1 MTISTVDAQGMP
13 RARVLIL
20 KAVDDTGWHFAVSS
34 VSQKGRD
41 LAAHPVAACA
51 FYWPALVRQVRVVG
65 TVVSDGAAASADDF
79 RARPL
84 GSRAMA
90 LTLRQSQPM
99 HDAGELDT
107 EIAKAHHRLS
117 AEPDYVPDE
126 WTSYAVRPTRWS
138 SGKARRIAGTAAWS
152 IPGPAADGTAPS
164 SGPSFEGLSRLEVV
178 RSQAMLDKSEIRF
191 LPVGARRLAYEV
203 RGDGPPLVAPAWWV
217 SHLELD
223 WQSPDVRRFWA
234 GVAENYTLIR
244 YDRLGV
250 GMSDREVHDSDLTL
264 DGEVATLC
272 ALLDELGLDR
282 VSLIGGSSGSSTAVA
297 FAAAFPERVER
308 LVLYGSYSHGDVLTA
323 PGVGEAIVAAVRAHW
338 GLGARMLSDI
348 FLGSAEAAEHER
360 FTRLQRESAT
370 AETAAALLDMV
381 YRLDV
386 RAHLPLVRSAAT
398 VVHRRDDRAV
408 PYRLGR
414 EVAAAIPGATFIPL
428 HGHSH
433 FPWHGDVDS
442 VVRACRQGLAL
453 ASAARRR
460 RGPAGAAPAVASRA
474 RGSGLR
480 RTWSR

>member
-1 MTISTVDAQGMP
+1 
-13 RARVLIL
+13 
-20 KAVDDTGWHFAVSS
+20 
-34 VSQKGRD
+34 
-41 LAAHPVAACA
+41 
-51 FYWPALVRQVRVVG
+51 
-65 TVVSDGAAASADDF
+65 
-79 RARPL
+79 
-84 GSRAMA
+84 
-90 LTLRQSQPM
+90 
-99 HDAGELDT
+99 
-107 EIAKAHHRLS
+107 
-117 AEPDYVPDE
+117 
-126 WTSYAVRPTRWS
+126 
-138 SGKARRIAGTAAWS
+138 
-152 IPGPAADGTAPS
+152 
-164 SGPSFEGLSRLEVV
+164 
-178 RSQAMLDKSEIRF
+178 MLDKSEIRF

-223 WQSPDVRRFWA
+223 WQNPDVRRFWA
-234 GVAENYTLIR
+234 GVAQNYMLIR

-282 VSLIGGSSGSSTAVA
+282 VSLIGGSSGSCTAVA
-297 FAAAFPERVER
+297 FAAAFPGRVEH
-308 LVLYGSYSHGDVLTA
+308 LVLYGSYPHGDVLTA
-323 PGVGEAIVAAVRAHW
+323 PGVGDAIVAAVRAHW

-381 YRLDV
+381 YRLDI
-386 RAHLPLVRSAAT
+386 RAHLPLVRTPAT

-414 EVAAAIPGATFIPL
+414 EVAATITGGTFIPL

-453 ASAARRR
+453 HEQPTTAAHHSEPVLLSRREREILACVAHGLGDREIAEQLQLSPHTVHRHVANIR
-460 RGPAGAAPAVASRA
+460 RKLGATSRTAAVAQATRL
-474 RGSGLR
+474 GLL
-480 RTWSR
+480 